1 MFPLHYQF
9 LQIGQMKIAWGE
21 IGKLRFDMYRSMKNG
36 AQLIISFNTS
46 AAEKKHG
53 YVGSCAAC
61 I

>member
-1 MFPLHYQF
+1 
-9 LQIGQMKIAWGE
+9 MKIAWGE